1 MVYRTPSK
9 ETHEAQYLSWTFNT
23 CINNSTLQNY
33 IGVNKL
39 QGVSTCLGIMNKNS
53 DGFFWLKHIIVTN
66 NEKTKIFVA
75 LNLKGN
81 SIVELRDLILSL
93 FSFAGKV
100 FKIRFARCLP
110 CDGTP

>member
-1 MVYRTPSK
+1 
-9 ETHEAQYLSWTFNT
+9 
-23 CINNSTLQNY
+23 
-33 IGVNKL
+33 
-39 QGVSTCLGIMNKNS
+39 MNKNS

-75 LNLKGN
+75 LNQKGN

-100 FKIRFARCLP
+100 FEIRFARCLP